1 MTFKNTVL
9 TGLIL
14 SFLSLSGLS
23 RPAFGQ
29 QGIVYSQDP
38 RQKLFLSIEESINL
52 ALQNNLDISIE
63 QFNPEIKKED
73 IINAEA
79 AFDSATD
86 ASFYQTFNE
95 SESVTTPVGV
105 SNLDFSIGKRFLYGG
120 AYDVG
125 WASDLAAFDG
135 TTVNSAGAEVDIE
148 NQYENSLTLNYQQPI
163 MKNFGTDINT
173 TAIKIAQKN
182 RNVSLSELRST
193 VITVVTDVKT
203 TYWDLVNAIS
213 DLEAKRVSLQLAED
227 LVKINEA
234 QVNVGTLAPIEVLQA
249 KTQAASRRVAVTTA
263 ELTVQ
268 NTEDQL
274 KRLLNFVEDDPVWQ
288 AAIVATDAPTEA
300 PQDISLEES
309 IEIALE
315 NREELKQLQ
324 QGIEIQELSLNYSE
338 NQMKPEVNLIGSMG
352 MTGADTG
359 FGDALTGVADFKN
372 FNVTMGAN
380 FSYPL
385 GNRAAKSTYNQTKLG
400 LDQTRLSYRN
410 LEQQLT
416 VGVRVVHRNAAT
428 AYNLIGAT
436 RIARQL
442 AEEQLDAEQ
451 KKFNEGLSTNF
462 QVLDY
467 QDKLT
472 QARTQEALAIT
483 AYNQA
488 LANLDKALGL
498 TLQRHNIV
506 IQENESGIME

>member
-1 MTFKNTVL
+1 MTFRNSILVF
-9 TGLIL
+9 LIAGCL
-14 SFLSLSGLS
+14 SIGCWDRL
-23 RPAFGQ
+23 AFGQ
-29 QGIVYSQDP
+29 EAISYSQDS
-38 RQKLFLSIEESINL
+38 RQKLFLSIDESINL
-52 ALQNNLDISIE
+52 ALQHNLDISIE
-63 QFNPEIKKED
+63 KFNPEIKKEGV
-73 IINAEA
+73 ISAEA
-79 AFDSATD
+79 TFDSETD

-105 SNLDFSIGKRFLYGG
+105 SNLDLSIGKRFLYGG
-120 AYDVG
+120 AYDIG
-125 WASDLAAFDG
+125 WASDLRAFDG
-135 TTVNSAGAEVDIE
+135 TTVTLTGAEADLE
-148 NQYENSLTLNYQQPI
+148 NQYENSLTFNYQQPI

-203 TYWDLVNAIS
+203 TYWDLVNAIAE
-213 DLEAKRVSLQLAED
+213 LEAKRVSLQLAED

-263 ELTVQ
+263 ELAVQ

-274 KRLLNFVEDDPVWQ
+274 KRLLNFAEDDPVWQ
-288 AAIVATDAPTEA
+288 AAIVATDAPTEVA
-300 PQDISLEES
+300 QDISLEES

-338 NQMKPEVNLIGSMG
+338 NQMKPDLNLVGSMG

-359 FGDALTGVADFKN
+359 FGDAVTGVADFKN
-372 FNVTMGAN
+372 FNVTVGAN

-385 GNRAAKSTYNQTKLG
+385 GNRAAKSSYNQTKLE

-416 VGVRVVHRNAAT
+416 VGVRAVHRNAAT

-472 QARTQEALAIT
+472 QARTDEAFAIT

-488 LANLDKALGL
+488 LANLDQAIGL

-506 IQENESGIME
+506 IQE